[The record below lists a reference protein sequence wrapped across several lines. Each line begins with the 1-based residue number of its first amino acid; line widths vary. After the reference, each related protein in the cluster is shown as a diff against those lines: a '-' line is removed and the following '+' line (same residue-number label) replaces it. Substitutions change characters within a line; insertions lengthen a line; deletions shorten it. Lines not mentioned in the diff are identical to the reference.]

1 MVKLIYTYDIITG
14 SYFNWILFFN
24 VGIYRVAGESRW
36 ILFDSYILCKWI
48 FILSSYEVSDFYAQ
62 RKCVSLA
69 YVVWPCKTDIK
80 LILRQVLLCEK
91 ISIMKLKVVMV
102 SWNEDI
108 HGKFPLVS

>member
-1 MVKLIYTYDIITG
+1 MILLLDPMLILGIEY
-14 SYFNWILFFN
+14 YFPMLEYIELLENQDEF
-24 VGIYRVAGESRW
+24 
-36 ILFDSYILCKWI
+36 FDSYILCEWI

-91 ISIMKLKVVMV
+91 ISIMKLKVIMV

-108 HGKFPLVS
+108 HGKFLLVSCT